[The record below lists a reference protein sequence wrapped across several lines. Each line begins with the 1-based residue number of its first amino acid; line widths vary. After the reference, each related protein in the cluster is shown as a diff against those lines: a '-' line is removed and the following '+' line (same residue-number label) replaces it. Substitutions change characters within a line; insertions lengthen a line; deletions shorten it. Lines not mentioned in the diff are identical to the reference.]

1 MKILFYISTIC
12 NGGAAR
18 VMTNVANDLSLKGHD
33 CILATTFRA
42 DEEYALAGMVKRVSL
57 YDEKPSG
64 SWLIKNYKIV
74 RKLRELVIISQPDI
88 LVSFLAEPCFR
99 AAIATIRTNT
109 KTVLSVRN
117 DPKWEFKGWGRALL
131 AKYLFRRVD
140 GIVFQTEDAKSWF
153 PKCIQKKG
161 RIIFNAVKSDFYNVI
176 LPEKKSGIV
185 ATGRLSR
192 QKNHALLIK
201 AFARIADSISDN
213 LTIYGAGDPT
223 HLCELANNLG
233 VGDRVFLP
241 GQTMDVINSIK
252 NAKLYVMSSD
262 FEGMPN
268 ALMEAMAMGLPCIST
283 DCPCG
288 GPRSLFKSSMYHFL
302 TPVNDVDTL
311 SDRMLE
317 LLQNDEI
324 RMAHGK
330 QCKEAAYDFTPEVIN
345 REWEDYLNSVNKH

>member
-18 VMTNVANDLSLKGHD
+18 VMTNIANELSMNGHD
-33 CILATTFRA
+33 CTLATTFKA
-42 DEEYALAGMVKRVSL
+42 DEEYALGDRVKRVYF

-64 SWLIKNYKIV
+64 GWLIKNYKIV
-74 RKLRELVIISQPDI
+74 KKLRGLVLICHPDI

-117 DPKWEFKGWGRALL
+117 DPNWEFKGLGRALL

-140 GIVFQTEDAKSWF
+140 GVVFQTEDAKSWF
-153 PKCIQKKG
+153 PKSIQKKG

-176 LPEKKSGIV
+176 LPEYQSGIV
-185 ATGRLSR
+185 ATGRLSK

-213 LTIYGAGDPT
+213 LTIYGAGNST
-223 HLCELANNLG
+223 HLYELANNLG
-233 VGDRVFLP
+233 VGHRVFLP

-288 GPRSLFKSSMYHFL
+288 GPRVLFKGSIQHYL

-311 SDRMLE
+311 SERMLE
-317 LLQNDEI
+317 LLQNDEL
-324 RMAHGK
+324 RKSHGK
-330 QCKEAAYDFTPEVIN
+330 QCKEAAYDFMPEVIN
-345 REWEDYLNSVNKH
+345 REWEDYLNYINNY